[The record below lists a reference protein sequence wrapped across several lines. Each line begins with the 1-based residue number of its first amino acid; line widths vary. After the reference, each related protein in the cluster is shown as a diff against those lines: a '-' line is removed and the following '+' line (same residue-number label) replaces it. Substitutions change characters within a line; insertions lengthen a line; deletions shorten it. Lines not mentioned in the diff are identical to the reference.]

1 MSGADQAVHPGP
13 SGPEAPSAPCTA
25 ELLEA
30 TDWAGTTLGPRESW
44 PPALAAVVRTVL
56 SAPLPAALVLG
67 PDFTLVYNDPY
78 AQVIGAKHPGAF
90 ARPAPEVLA
99 ENWDVP
105 GHGDVVRQVLCTGEG
120 YLDRETVL
128 PVQRQGP
135 DGPVELVHFAR
146 AYTAVRDGDGRILGV
161 LSLITESTAVA
172 RALAQVAEVAARL
185 SSALSVDDVARE
197 ALRHAVDV
205 VGADH
210 ARVAL
215 VEGSALRIAR
225 RSRVDEHDVS
235 LERLP
240 PLWSRVRSDATLP
253 SAHVTSSGQALWL
266 QGDLSEFGDL
276 VDEPGVHGRLR
287 SVASVPV
294 RSGTVQGAL
303 SLGWEQAR
311 VFSAAERDALST
323 VGTLV
328 AQAMARAVRFDEQR
342 GHAETLQRSMLP
354 ADLPHV
360 PGVSI
365 GARYEPSAPG
375 TSAGG
380 DFYDAFTL
388 ADGRVLLA
396 IGDVVGHG
404 VLAAAV
410 MGQARAGLRVLALSD
425 PDPVRV
431 LAGLDP
437 FVASLG
443 PEVFVTAC
451 VGVLDP
457 GTGDLELATA
467 GHLAPLLRRHALS
480 DGSSE
485 AGGDYVVVPAGPPLG
500 LSGERGLAHVRLGDG
515 DVLLLFTD
523 GLVEVGGQD
532 LGVGLDDLRRLAVE
546 HGDVTDPRR
555 LCSLLLDRLGTGDDD
570 IALMAVAMDAGER
583 RTASLA
589 VPAEASAPGEA
600 RRWASRTLTDWGLD
614 EDTLQTALLALNEL
628 TTNALLHA
636 RSGSRVELD
645 LDDTRL
651 LVLVTDAGLSTALA
665 PQSAEP
671 NELRGRGLALVEAIS
686 TAWGSERTSRGTTV
700 WFEIARP

>member
-1 MSGADQAVHPGP
+1 M
-13 SGPEAPSAPCTA
+13 
-25 ELLEA
+25 
-30 TDWAGTTLGPRESW
+30 
-44 PPALAAVVRTVL
+44 
-56 SAPLPAALVLG
+56 
-67 PDFTLVYNDPY
+67 
-78 AQVIGAKHPGAF
+78 
-90 ARPAPEVLA
+90 
-99 ENWDVP
+99 
-105 GHGDVVRQVLCTGEG
+105 
-120 YLDRETVL
+120 
-128 PVQRQGP
+128 
-135 DGPVELVHFAR
+135 
-146 AYTAVRDGDGRILGV
+146 
-161 LSLITESTAVA
+161 
-172 RALAQVAEVAARL
+172 
-185 SSALSVDDVARE
+185 
-197 ALRHAVDV
+197 
-205 VGADH
+205 
-210 ARVAL
+210 
-215 VEGSALRIAR
+215 
-225 RSRVDEHDVS
+225 
-235 LERLP
+235 
-240 PLWSRVRSDATLP
+240 
-253 SAHVTSSGQALWL
+253 
-266 QGDLSEFGDL
+266 
-276 VDEPGVHGRLR
+276 DEPGVHGRLR

-311 VFSAAERDALST
+311 GFSAAERDALST

-342 GHAETLQRSMLP
+342 GNAETLQRSMLP

-388 ADGRVLLA
+388 ADGRVVLA

-425 PDPVRV
+425 PDPVHV

-457 GTGDLELATA
+457 RTGDLELATA
-467 GHLAPLLRRHALS
+467 GHLAPLVRRRSSS
-480 DGSSE
+480 DRSSE
-485 AGGDYVVVPAGPPLG
+485 SVGDYVVVPAGPPLG
-500 LSGERGLAHVRLGDG
+500 LSGERGLAQVRLGEG
-515 DVLLLFTD
+515 DILLLFTD

-532 LGVGLDDLRRLAVE
+532 LGVGLDELRRLALE
-546 HGDVTDPRR
+546 HGAVTDPRR
-555 LCSLLLDRLGTGDDD
+555 LCSLLLDHLGAGDDD
-570 IALMAVAMDAGER
+570 IAVMAVAMDAGER

-600 RRWASRTLTDWGLD
+600 RRWATRTLDDWGLD
-614 EDTLQTALLALNEL
+614 DDSLQIALLALNEL

-645 LDDTRL
+645 LDDARL
-651 LVLVTDAGLSTALA
+651 LVLVTDAGLTTALA
-665 PQSAEP
+665 PRSAEP
-671 NELRGRGLALVEAIS
+671 TELRGRGLALVEAIT

-700 WFEIARP
+700 WFEVARR

>member
-1 MSGADQAVHPGP
+1 MSGTDQAVHPGLTEP
-13 SGPEAPSAPCTA
+13 AAPSTTA
-25 ELLEA
+25 ELFEA
-30 TDWAGTTLGPRESW
+30 TDWAATALGRRERWVPELS
-44 PPALAAVVRTVL
+44 AVVRTVL

-67 PDFTLVYNDPY
+67 PDFTLVYNDAY
-78 AQVIGAKHPGAF
+78 AQVIGAKHPVAF
-90 ARPAPEVLA
+90 GRPAPEVLA
-99 ENWDVP
+99 ENWEVP
-105 GHGDVVRQVLCTGEG
+105 GHGDVVRQVLVSGEG

-146 AYTAVRDGDGRILGV
+146 AYTPVRDADGQVLGV
-161 LSLITESTAVA
+161 LSMITESTAVA

-205 VGADH
+205 LGADH

-215 VEGSALRIAR
+215 VEGSALRLAR
-225 RSRVDEHDVS
+225 RSRMDEHDVS

-240 PLWSRVRSDATLP
+240 PLWSRIRADATLP
-253 SAHVTSSGQALWL
+253 SARVTSTGEALWL
-266 QGDLSEFGDL
+266 QGDLSGFTDL
-276 VDEPGVHGRLR
+276 MDEPGVHGRLR

-303 SLGWEQAR
+303 ALGWEQAR
-311 VFSAAERDALST
+311 GFSAAERDALST

-342 GHAETLQRSMLP
+342 GNAETLQRSMLP

-388 ADGRVLLA
+388 ADGRVVLA

-410 MGQARAGLRVLALSD
+410 MGQARAGLRVLALAD
-425 PDPVRV
+425 PDPVKV
-431 LAGLDP
+431 LSGLDP

-457 GTGDLELATA
+457 RTGDLELATA
-467 GHLAPLLRRHALS
+467 GHLAPLVRRRSIS

-485 AGGDYVVVPAGPPLG
+485 SGDYVVVPAGPPLG
-500 LSGERGLAHVRLGDG
+500 LAGERGLAHVRLGEG

-532 LGVGLDDLRRLAVE
+532 LGVGLDELRRLAVE
-546 HGDVTDPRR
+546 HGSVTDPRR
-555 LCSLLLDRLGTGDDD
+555 LCSLLLDHLGTGDDD

-600 RRWASRTLTDWGLD
+600 RRWATRTLGDWGLD
-614 EDTLQTALLALNEL
+614 EDSLQIALLALNEL

-645 LDDTRL
+645 LDDARL
-651 LVLVTDAGLSTALA
+651 LVLVTDAGLTTALA

-671 NELRGRGLALVEAIS
+671 NELRGRGLALVEAIT

-700 WFEIARP
+700 WFEVARP